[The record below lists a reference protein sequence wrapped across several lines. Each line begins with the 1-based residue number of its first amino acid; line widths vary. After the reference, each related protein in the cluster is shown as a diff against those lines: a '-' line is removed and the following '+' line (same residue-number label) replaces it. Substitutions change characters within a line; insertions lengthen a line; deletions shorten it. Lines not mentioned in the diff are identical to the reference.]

1 MLDLQ
6 LARMVA
12 QARAAGLPDLCELPP
27 PAARGL
33 YREILAAADVPP
45 ADVHVRDLRMP
56 RPAPH
61 EGTIGLR
68 VYRPHAASGALP
80 LVVYYHGGGFVLG
93 DLDGYDRV
101 CRQLCEDTQAVV
113 ASVDYRLAPEHPF
126 PAAVDD
132 AWAALRWV
140 AEHAVELGAASGRL
154 AVAGDSAGGT
164 LATVVALMAR
174 DAGGPHIACQAL
186 VYPATAAGVEG
197 AYPSRQQHAQGPT
210 LTLRTMEYFTAHY
223 FGPEGKASDFRGA
236 PILATD
242 LSRLPPALLQVAAH
256 DPLRD
261 EIIEYASRLIQAGTE
276 ATVVEYHGLAHG
288 FISMGGA
295 IGAARLAQLQ
305 LAATLRQALGAHPG

>member
-6 LARMVA
+6 LAHMVA
-12 QARAAGLPDLCELPP
+12 QARAANMPDLCDLPP
-27 PAARGL
+27 VAARGL

-45 ADVHVRDLRMP
+45 ADVQVRELRMP

-68 VYRPHAASGALP
+68 VYRPQAAASALP

-101 CRQLCEDTQAVV
+101 CRRLCEDTQAVV
-113 ASVDYRLAPEHPF
+113 VSVDYRLAPEHPF

-132 AWAALRWV
+132 AWAALCWL

-164 LATVVALMAR
+164 LAAVVSLLAR
-174 DAGGPHIACQAL
+174 DAGGPHIAFQGL
-186 VYPATAAGVEG
+186 VYPATAAGVDG
-197 AYPSRQQHAQGPT
+197 PHPSREQHAQGPT
-210 LTLRTMEYFTAHY
+210 LTLRTMQYFMAHY
-223 FGPEGKASDFRGA
+223 FGPEGRTSDFRGA
-236 PILATD
+236 PILAKD
-242 LSRLPPALLQVAAH
+242 FSRLPPALVQVATH

-261 EIIEYASRLIQAGTE
+261 EVLAYAKHLLEAGTQ

-295 IGAARLAQLQ
+295 LPAARLAQLQ
-305 LAATLRQALGAHPG
+305 LAAALRHALQG

>member
-12 QARAAGLPDLCELPP
+12 QAQAAGLPDLCELPP

-45 ADVHVRDLRMP
+45 ADVAVSDQRLP
-56 RPAPH
+56 RPDA
-61 EGTIGLR
+61 EGGTIGLR
-68 VYRPHAASGALP
+68 VYRPQAAGPHP

-101 CRQLCEDTQAVV
+101 CRRLCADAQAVV
-113 ASVDYRLAPEHPF
+113 VSVDYRLAPEHPF

-132 AWAALRWV
+132 AWTALCWA
-140 AEHAVELGAASGRL
+140 AEHARDLGAEPRRL

-164 LATVVALMAR
+164 LAAVMALMAR

-186 VYPATAAGVEG
+186 VYPAAAAGVKG
-197 AYPSRQQHAQGPT
+197 AYPSREQHALGPT

-223 FGPEGKASDFRGA
+223 FGAEGKSPDFRGA
-236 PILATD
+236 PILAKD
-242 LSRLPPALLQVAAH
+242 LSNLPPALVQVAAH

-261 EIIEYASRLIQAGTE
+261 EIVDYANRLLAAGTE
-276 ATVVEYHGLAHG
+276 ATLVEYHGLAHG
-288 FISMGGA
+288 YISMGGA
-295 IGAARLAQLQ
+295 IRAARLAQLQ
-305 LAATLRQALGAHPG
+305 LAAALQAMTQ

>member
-12 QARAAGLPDLCELPP
+12 QAQAAGLPDLCDLPP
-27 PAARGL
+27 QAARGL

-45 ADVHVRDLRMP
+45 ADVQVRDLRMP
-56 RPAPH
+56 RPAA
-61 EGTIGLR
+61 EGGGTIGLR
-68 VYRPHAASGALP
+68 VYRPHAAAETLP

-101 CRQLCEDTQAVV
+101 CRRLCEDAQVVV

-132 AWAALRWV
+132 AWTALRWL
-140 AEHAVELGAASGRL
+140 AEHAVELGASPDRL

-164 LATVVALMAR
+164 LAAVVALMAR
-174 DAGGPHIACQAL
+174 DAGGPRIACQAL

-197 AYPSRQQHAQGPT
+197 PYPSRERHALGPT
-210 LTLRTMEYFTAHY
+210 LTLRTMGYFMAHY
-223 FGPEGKASDFRGA
+223 FGPEGRAPDFRGA
-236 PILATD
+236 PVLAAD

-261 EIIEYASRLIQAGTE
+261 EILDYASRLMAAGTE

-305 LAATLRQALGAHPG
+305 LAAALRGALGS